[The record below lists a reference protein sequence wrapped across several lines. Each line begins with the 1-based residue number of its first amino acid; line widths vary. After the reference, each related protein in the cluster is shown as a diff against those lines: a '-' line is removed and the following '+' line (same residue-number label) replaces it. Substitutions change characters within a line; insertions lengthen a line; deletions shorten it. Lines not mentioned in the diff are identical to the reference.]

1 MPVVAFT
8 LPCGSTSSVRSSG
21 VAAASGAALCATASN
36 RDGGLEAEILVLRHQ
51 LNLLSWADRA
61 LFVWLYR
68 GFPGSGL
75 LLIVAKPGEL
85 FYTDAID

>member
-1 MPVVAFT
+1 MPIAVSLVVHAPSCTCARVFTGKMPVVAFT

-51 LNLLSWADRA
+51 LNLLRQRDC
-61 LFVWLYR
+61 
-68 GFPGSGL
+68 
-75 LLIVAKPGEL
+75 I
-85 FYTDAID
+85 